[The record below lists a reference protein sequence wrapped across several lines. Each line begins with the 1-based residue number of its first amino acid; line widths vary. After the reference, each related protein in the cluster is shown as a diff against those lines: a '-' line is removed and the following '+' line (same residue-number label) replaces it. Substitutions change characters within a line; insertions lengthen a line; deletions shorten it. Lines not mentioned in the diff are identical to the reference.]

1 VMSVIGA
8 DFDPGEH
15 AQEVD
20 TIGGL
25 VFALAGHVPVKGET
39 IGGIK
44 NFEFE
49 VLQADS
55 RQVRRLKIKR
65 LKQRKATAPPLPT
78 KPANKADA
86 KPKLAEPEKK
96 AAE

>member
-1 VMSVIGA
+1 
-8 DFDPGEH
+8 
-15 AQEVD
+15 
-20 TIGGL
+20 
-25 VFALAGHVPVKGET
+25 VFALAGHVPLKGET

-55 RQVRRLKIKR
+55 RQVRRIKIKR
-65 LKQRKATAPPLPT
+65 LKQRKAPVAV
-78 KPANKADA
+78 AKADG
-86 KPKLAEPEKK
+86 KAEPASAEKK